1 MVTGSE
7 SAGAPKIRVF
17 ISYSRKDMAFADR
30 LEVALTARGFEP
42 LIDRTEIYA
51 FEDWWKRIEGL
62 IGRAD
67 TVVFILSPDAAASE
81 IALKEVAYAAS
92 LNKRFAPIVC
102 RKVEASA
109 VPEPLRRLNFIFF
122 DNSTCF
128 ETSAD
133 ALTAALTTDIGWIRQ
148 HTEYG
153 EAERR
158 WSAAGSPAG
167 LLLHSP
173 TLEVA
178 EHWIATR
185 PHSAPE
191 PTKEIQA
198 FVATSRK
205 RARAAQRLWRAAQTS
220 IVTLLIGIIIG
231 LVGWINQ
238 SYVVEQW
245 RWYSISRPFM
255 GAYVRPYV
263 LSRGGEAA
271 LKSKDSF
278 RECAIDQ
285 SKDFCPEMIVVPA
298 GSFIMGSPLTE
309 AHRHGDEGPQH
320 YVTIAKPFAVSKFEL
335 TFEEWDT
342 CVVNGDCAQGAADM
356 GWGRGDHPAI
366 NVSWDDAQ
374 RYGVWL
380 SRMTGKS
387 YRLLSEAEYEF
398 VTRAGTTTAYP
409 WGGDIGQNNA
419 NCNGCGSKWDWKGS
433 APVGSFLPNK
443 FGLYDIA
450 GNVWEWTE
458 DCYHNSYEGAPSDGS
473 AWMSD
478 ACSHRVVRGGSFNR
492 SPEYLRSA
500 NRQRFTA
507 DSRIDVLGFRVSRRL
522 DQ

>member
-1 MVTGSE
+1 VVTGSE
-7 SAGAPKIRVF
+7 NAGAPKTRVF

-62 IGRAD
+62 ISRAD

-109 VPEPLRRLNFIFF
+109 VPEPLRRLNFILF

-128 ETSAD
+128 ETSVDVLA
-133 ALTAALTTDIGWIRQ
+133 AALTTDIGWIRQ

-158 WSAAGSPAG
+158 WSAVGRPAG

-178 EHWIATR
+178 EHWIANR
-185 PHSAPE
+185 PNSTPE

-205 RARAAQRLWRAAQTS
+205 RARAAQRLWRATQTS
-220 IVTLLIGIIIG
+220 IVTMLIAIIIG

-238 SYVVEQW
+238 SYVMEQW

-255 GAYVRPYV
+255 AGYVRPYV

-271 LKSKDSF
+271 LQSKDSF
-278 RECAIDQ
+278 RECATDQ

-298 GSFIMGSPLTE
+298 GSFVMGSPLTE
-309 AHRHGDEGPQH
+309 VHRHADEGPQH

-342 CVVNGDCAQGAADM
+342 CVVNGNCAQGAADM

-398 VTRAGTTTAYP
+398 ATRAGTTTAYP
-409 WGGDIGQNNA
+409 WGDDVGQNNA
-419 NCNGCGSKWDWKGS
+419 NCNGCGSKWDWKGTV
-433 APVGSFLPNK
+433 PVGSFLPNK
-443 FGLYDIA
+443 FGLYEIV
-450 GNVWEWTE
+450 GNLWEWTE

-473 AWMSD
+473 AWISGV
-478 ACSHRVVRGGSFNR
+478 CSHRVVRGGAYNR

-507 DSRIDVLGFRVSRRL
+507 DSRIDVLGFRVGRTL